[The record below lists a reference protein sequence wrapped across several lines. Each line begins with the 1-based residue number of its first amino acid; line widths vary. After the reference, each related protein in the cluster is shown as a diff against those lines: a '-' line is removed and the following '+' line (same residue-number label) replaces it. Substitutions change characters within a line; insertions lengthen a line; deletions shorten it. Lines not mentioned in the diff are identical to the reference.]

1 MAGALAQRAEDI
13 VSEFNAQ
20 NIANTIWAFASLNW
34 IPSHHR
40 ARFEKL
46 LDSLALRAERIAGDF
61 NAQNLANF
69 IWSFS
74 QFRIAPDVEL
84 METMEERAL
93 QLMTSIP
100 PSLLSNLMLSLAA
113 LGWVPREP
121 LLKQMVRRINVS
133 AESFNGQDTA
143 NAFWAMAVYI
153 ARGYAC
159 MQMTRRLHARAHTYK
174 RMSMH
179 TCTQDPQDN

>member
-1 MAGALAQRAEDI
+1 MAGALVRRAEDI

-133 AESFNGQDTA
+133 AESFNAQDTA

-153 ARGYAC
+153 ARGYVVC
-159 MQMTRRLHARAHTYK
+159 R
-174 RMSMH
+174 
-179 TCTQDPQDN
+179 